1 MQVDE
6 MQRQLGK
13 HGTRSTKRISD
24 RSANSHMHARVRF
37 ARVSNR
43 PAAARTEPA
52 GEDENA
58 TASKA

>member
-1 MQVDE
+1 MKCN
-6 MQRQLGK
+6 GN
-13 HGTRSTKRISD
+13 
-24 RSANSHMHARVRF
+24 SASMEPGQQSASAIDQPTAMHARVRF